1 MNREESVF
9 PFAAVVGQEQVKLA
23 LLLNA
28 VSHEVG
34 GVLIRGRR
42 GTAKSTLARGLA
54 HLLPEI
60 DVVTDCPFS
69 CDPTDIESLC
79 GYCAGNLALE
89 GSLATS
95 RARMKIVTLP
105 LNATEEMVVGTLDI
119 EKALRRG
126 ERSFDPGMLAKA
138 NRAILYVDEVNLL
151 EDHIV
156 DILLDSAAM
165 GVNVVEREGISF
177 RHGARFILVGTMNP
191 EEGDL
196 RPQLEDRFGLCAEVE
211 GQPCARDRAEILRRN
226 LEFARNPLEFES
238 RWHAEQESFRTRIL
252 AARERYGSVEVDGD
266 ALEAVAVIV
275 ERAGADG
282 HRADLSMLHSAR
294 ALAAFEERDAVRL
307 EDIAR
312 VATLAL
318 NHRMRRGPLGIED
331 GRLLDLP
338 DLMKGLTA
346 TEQVELPGFSQPDLL
361 TPGDREAPGMEEAGS
376 GRSVEVSSCRHP
388 GRAERDGME
397 KAGSGRSFEDVRGAF
412 EDVEVPEARPPS
424 PAAPGKRSLPQAA
437 DSPRGRYY
445 RSARPPSSGR
455 IAPSDIAIDATI
467 RASAARAAGE
477 DGRPEV
483 LPEDIK
489 IKVRKRKCGSSI
501 LFVVDASASMG
512 AKKRLEASRQAIMS
526 LLVEAYQKRDRVG
539 LVVFKDDAAQ
549 LVMSPTSSPALA
561 GRLLGELAPGGTTPL
576 SHGLAMG
583 YQVLDRELARNP
595 QPSAVL
601 VLISDGGGNVTMGSS
616 DPIREAVE
624 VAREIRDR
632 GIKSI
637 VLDSAPRLEGSP
649 LASRPTAA
657 RRIADALA
665 AAYFPAR
672 NISGEAIAETV
683 VKAASRE
690 DTSSAPGPAAAGR
703 RGSGARKPAG

>member
-9 PFAAVVGQEQVKLA
+9 PFAAVVGQDQVKLA

-28 VSHEVG
+28 VNHEVG

-60 DVVTDCPFS
+60 DVVNDCPFS
-69 CDPTDIESLC
+69 CDPRDIESLC

-89 GSLATS
+89 GSLSAGKS
-95 RARMKIVTLP
+95 RMRIVTLP

-126 ERSFDPGMLAKA
+126 ERAFDPGILAKA

-211 GQPCARDRAEILRRN
+211 GQVNASERAEILRRN
-226 LEFARNPLEFES
+226 LQFARTPLEFES
-238 RWHAEQESFRTRIL
+238 RWHPEQEALRCRIV
-252 AARERYGSVEVDGD
+252 AARERYGSIEVPEPMLD
-266 ALEAVAVIV
+266 AVATIV
-275 ERAGADG
+275 DRAGADG
-282 HRADLSMLHSAR
+282 HRADLAMLHSAR
-294 ALAAFEERDAVRL
+294 ALAAFEKRDEV
-307 EDIAR
+307 DINDVAR
-312 VATLAL
+312 VAGLAL
-318 NHRMRRGPLGIED
+318 NHRVRRGPLGMED
-331 GRLLDLP
+331 GRDLDIPALL
-338 DLMKGLTA
+338 KGLTA
-346 TEQVELPGFSQPDLL
+346 AEQVELPGFTEPEPAGVEQETGRVTRPAAQAEPASEPV
-361 TPGDREAPGMEEAGS
+361 AP
-376 GRSVEVSSCRHP
+376 
-388 GRAERDGME
+388 
-397 KAGSGRSFEDVRGAF
+397 AF
-412 EDVEVPEARPPS
+412 EEVAIPESREPGLLI
-424 PAAPGKRSLPQAA
+424 PGKRGRPLSA
-437 DSPRGRYY
+437 DANRGRYY
-445 RSARPPSSGR
+445 RSASPSGSR
-455 IAPSDIAIDATI
+455 QLAPSDIAIDATI

-477 DGRPEV
+477 EGKPEV

-489 IKVRKRKCGSSI
+489 VKLRKRKCGSSI

-512 AKKRLEASRQAIMS
+512 AKKRLEASRQAILA

-576 SHGLAMG
+576 SHGLALG
-583 YQVLDRELARNP
+583 YQVLERELSRSP
-595 QPSAVL
+595 QPAPVL

-616 DPIREAVE
+616 DPIREAVDI
-624 VAREIRDR
+624 AREIRDR
-632 GIKSI
+632 GIRSI
-637 VLDSAPRLEGSP
+637 VLDSAPRPQGSP
-649 LASRPTAA
+649 LGDRPTAA

-665 AAYFPAR
+665 GAYFPAR
-672 NISGEAIAETV
+672 NISGEAIVEKV
-683 VKAASRE
+683 VRATSRE
-690 DTSSAPGPAAAGR
+690 PAATPGTAALNR
-703 RGSGARKPAG
+703 E